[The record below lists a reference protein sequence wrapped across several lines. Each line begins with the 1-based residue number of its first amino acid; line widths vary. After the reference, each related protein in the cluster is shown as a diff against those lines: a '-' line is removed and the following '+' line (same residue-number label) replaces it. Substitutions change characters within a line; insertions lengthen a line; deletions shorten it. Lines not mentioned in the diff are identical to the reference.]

1 MLKFYRLPAT
11 YLLGV
16 FFLCGGVYIFQSYKN
31 YFWLDGIIEKLDIK
45 QQDFWYFLPDHKFIY
60 FPNSENVTPK
70 KMHKHIKLM
79 GENGFLKGEINFGEN
94 AGWVKKKGWIARSC
108 I

>member
-1 MLKFYRLPAT
+1 
-11 YLLGV
+11 
-16 FFLCGGVYIFQSYKN
+16 
-31 YFWLDGIIEKLDIK
+31 
-45 QQDFWYFLPDHKFIY
+45 
-60 FPNSENVTPK
+60 
-70 KMHKHIKLM
+70 MHKHIKLM